1 MEEYPEYLDYMMR
14 RQQQLEQK
22 NDFSRFGTPYYPYTF
37 LNDDLDSIRYP
48 FNVKLEFNLKSVN
61 LSKIDE
67 NEFFSEFTSYAYTY
81 MPREFIRRTVDFDR
95 RPNKKDTINIAEIE
109 KYLSLQNSDGISKFN
124 FVSRDNKTNYFVYE
138 KPNDK
143 KFRFN
148 HIWDLSDFPFD
159 KQELKIKFQ
168 LALDSSIVRLKK
180 MQKFG
185 VKNHFDNVTG
195 LAKGQSVDEVNFYV
209 EYLNT
214 GETAKFTPTE
224 TRNIVNPVGVFEIVT
239 GSSGSLLCVKLF
251 LGTFLAFIMSL
262 SAFTIRKRNFGTR
275 IDVSVG
281 ALFIA
286 VGNKYFVESVTPLA
300 QVLTKADI
308 INNLSLLLIILNV
321 VFIIAQHRSDVNF
334 GKFEDS
340 YFTLKFSAA
349 LLSILVVLTI
359 LV

>member
-1 MEEYPEYLDYMMR
+1 
-14 RQQQLEQK
+14 
-22 NDFSRFGTPYYPYTF
+22 
-37 LNDDLDSIRYP
+37 
-48 FNVKLEFNLKSVN
+48 
-61 LSKIDE
+61 
-67 NEFFSEFTSYAYTY
+67 
-81 MPREFIRRTVDFDR
+81 
-95 RPNKKDTINIAEIE
+95 
-109 KYLSLQNSDGISKFN
+109 
-124 FVSRDNKTNYFVYE
+124 
-138 KPNDK
+138 
-143 KFRFN
+143 
-148 HIWDLSDFPFD
+148 
-159 KQELKIKFQ
+159 
-168 LALDSSIVRLKK
+168 

-224 TRNIVNPVGVFEIVT
+224 TRNIVNPVGVFEIVI
-239 GSSGSLLCVKLF
+239 GRSGSLLFVKLF